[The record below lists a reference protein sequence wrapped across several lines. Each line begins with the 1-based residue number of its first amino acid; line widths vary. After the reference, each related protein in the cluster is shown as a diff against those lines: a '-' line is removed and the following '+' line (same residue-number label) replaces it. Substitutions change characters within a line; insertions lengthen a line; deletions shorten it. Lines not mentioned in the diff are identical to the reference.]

1 MLIKVV
7 LKYMGVAFGVDK
19 PKLLCLNRNID
30 NFFYGPCSFISVS
43 TASEES
49 QVGAIVGGIFA
60 VIVVI
65 LIAVAFV
72 ILYKRYL
79 KVKNTNQKVT
89 YIKYVHIFSLSY
101 IY

>member
-1 MLIKVV
+1 MLTKVV
-7 LKYMGVAFGVDK
+7 LKYIVGAFGVDK

-30 NFFYGPCSFISVS
+30 KFFYGPCSFISVS
-43 TASEES
+43 KASEES

-65 LIAVAFV
+65 LIAFAVV

-79 KVKNTNQKVT
+79 KVKNTNQRVT
-89 YIKYVHIFSLSY
+89 
-101 IY
+101 